1 MLTFIL
7 DESFSG
13 YLRAGL
19 TGLGGALTGGSL
31 SGYYDASKERAA
43 AQAAALKSGKPENMY
58 NADNT
63 VKRGLYAGLG
73 SIPLVGTVSNIM
85 AYNDRMNAEKKAGIE
100 GSFGKAYL
108 RNQ

>member
-1 MLTFIL
+1 MLTFVL
-7 DESFSG
+7 NESFSG

-19 TGLGGALTGGSL
+19 TGLGGALTGGPL

-43 AQAAALKSGKPENMY
+43 AQAAALKSGKPEDMY

-63 VKRGLYAGLG
+63 IKRNIYTGLG
-73 SIPLVGTVSNIM
+73 SIPIVGAVSNIA
-85 AYNDRMNAEKKAGIE
+85 AYSDRMDAEKKAGIV
-100 GSFGKAYL
+100 GSFGRAYP